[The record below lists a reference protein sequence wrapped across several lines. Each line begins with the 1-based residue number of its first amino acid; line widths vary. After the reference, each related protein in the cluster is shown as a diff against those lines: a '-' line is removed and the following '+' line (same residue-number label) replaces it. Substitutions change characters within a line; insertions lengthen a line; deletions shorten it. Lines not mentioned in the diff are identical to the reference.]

1 MANCVHILKNAQPEC
16 TGICRI
22 IVGMAKHAP
31 SSGYKISVLFLG
43 DGPLMEMMKEEGI
56 PAGAISWS
64 ARRSDLRGAWR
75 MWRWLRKHPAKIAH
89 VHHGGLTV
97 RALCRMAGVRA
108 VVQHVHGRV
117 VESNGEAASRLS
129 FRAADAV
136 IACAHAV
143 ADCLP
148 QCHAVVI
155 YAGVETGAYPPEHAS
170 STGPLKLGILAR
182 LIPLKNVESLINASA
197 KLAEMGIDVQVEIAG
212 SGPSESFLKR
222 LVASL
227 GVEDRVRFL
236 GWRMDVDRLV
246 SSWDV
251 LVIPSLEEAFP
262 LSALE
267 AMAAAR
273 PVVASLVGGL
283 SELVVDGVTGRL
295 VPPGDIEAL
304 VRCIAELARDR
315 QRLAQMGD
323 EGWKRVHSLFSA
335 ARMMQQTA
343 QLYDGLL

>member
-22 IVGMAKHAP
+22 VAGMAKHAH
-31 SSGYKISVLFLG
+31 SSGYEISVLFLG
-43 DGPLMEMMKEEGI
+43 EGPLLGMMKEMGVS
-56 PAGAISWS
+56 AGAISWS

-75 MWRWLRKHPAKIAH
+75 MWRWLRKHPAEIAH
-89 VHHGGLTV
+89 VHHGGFAV
-97 RALCRMAGVRA
+97 RALCRLAGVRV
-108 VVQHVHGRV
+108 VVQHVHGRI
-117 VESNGEAASRLS
+117 VESNGSAASEIN

-136 IACAHAV
+136 IACARAV

-148 QCHAVVI
+148 QCRAAVI
-155 YAGVETGAYPPEHAS
+155 YAGVETGANPPEHALS
-170 STGPLKLGILAR
+170 SGPLKLGVLAR
-182 LIPLKNVESLINASA
+182 LIPLKNVAGLINAA
-197 KLAEMGIDVQVEIAG
+197 ARLAETGIDVQVEIAG
-212 SGPSESFLKR
+212 SGPSESSLQH

-236 GWRMDVDRLV
+236 GWRMDIDRLIP
-246 SSWDV
+246 SWDV

-273 PVVASLVGGL
+273 PVVASRVGGL

-295 VPPGDIEAL
+295 VPPGDTEAL
-304 VRCIAELARDR
+304 VRCIAELAGDR
-315 QRLAQMGD
+315 PRLAHMGD
-323 EGWKRVHSLFSA
+323 EGWERVHSLFSA